1 MTQPDAQNTDTQ
13 TRRIHIFDTT
23 LRDGEQSPGVALNH
37 NQKIEIAHALA
48 RLNVDIIEAGFPIT
62 SDGDFEC
69 VSRIARE
76 VRGPTI
82 CALARTARAD
92 IERAAQA
99 LEAADKSRI
108 HVFTS
113 ASAVQIQYMLRKT
126 PEQVIESS
134 VKAVQLARQFTDD
147 VEFSGQDVMRADFDF
162 VIQLYRAAIEAGAT
176 VINIPDTVGYGTPGE
191 YGALIARVRD
201 EIVMGRAVEISTHC
215 HDDLGMATA
224 NSLAAVE
231 NGAAQ
236 IECTLNGI
244 GERAGNTALE
254 EVVMAIHTRRDH
266 YRAETGIRTREL
278 NRVSKLVSRLTG
290 MPVPPNKAVVGDN
303 AFAHES
309 GIHQDGVLKHKETYE
324 IMNAELVGREAAV
337 MVMGKHS
344 GRAAFRKALSDLGY
358 DTDGHS
364 DRGFNDE
371 ALNALFVRFKEL
383 ADRKGQIYA
392 DDLHALVGSSV
403 EASETF
409 KLERFQIAM
418 GTDMQPLAYIRLQT
432 PDGVREAT
440 ATGDGSV
447 EAIFHAINNATGI
460 APALEVY
467 RVQAVTKGAEAL
479 GEVSVNARYG
489 EMSVSGN
496 DVASDVVE
504 ASARAWLRVINHI
517 VAGQTKEK
525 SAVTAETP

>member
-1 MTQPDAQNTDTQ
+1 MTASTTD
-13 TRRIHIFDTT
+13 RRIHIFDTT

-37 NQKIEIAHALA
+37 TQKVEIAHALS
-48 RLNVDIIEAGFPIT
+48 RLGVDVIEAGFPIT

-76 VRGPTI
+76 VRGPVIT
-82 CALARTARAD
+82 ALARTARAD
-92 IERAAQA
+92 IERAAAA
-99 LEAADKSRI
+99 LESAHRSRI

-113 ASAVQIQYMLRKT
+113 ASAVQMEHMLRKT

-134 VKAVQLARQFTDD
+134 VAAVRLARQYVDD
-147 VEFSGQDVMRADFDF
+147 VEFSGQDVMRADFEF
-162 VIQLYRAAIEAGAT
+162 VIRLYREAIEAGAT
-176 VINIPDTVGYGTPGE
+176 CINIPDTVGYGTPGE

-201 EIVMGRAVEISTHC
+201 EIVQGRPVEISTHC

-231 NGAAQ
+231 NGATQ

-244 GERAGNTALE
+244 GERAGNTSLE

-266 YRAETGIRTREL
+266 YRAHTGIQTREL
-278 NRVSKLVSRLTG
+278 YRVSRLVSRLTG
-290 MPVPPNKAVVGDN
+290 MPVAPNKAVVGDN

-344 GRAAFRKALSDLGY
+344 GRAAFRKALQDLGY
-358 DTDGHS
+358 DTNGHNDG
-364 DRGFNDE
+364 GLNDT

-383 ADRKGQIYA
+383 ADRKGQIFA
-392 DDLHALVGSSV
+392 DDLHALVGSGA
-403 EASETF
+403 ETSETF
-409 KLERFQIAM
+409 GLERFQIAM
-418 GTDMQPLAYIRLQT
+418 GTDMQPLAYVRLNT

-440 ATGDGSV
+440 GTGDGSV
-447 EAIFHAINNATGI
+447 EAVFHALNTATGI
-460 APALEVY
+460 TPRLELY
-467 RVQAVTKGAEAL
+467 RVQAVTKDTGAL
-479 GEVSVNARYG
+479 GEVSVSASYG
-489 EMSVSGN
+489 AMTVSGN
-496 DVASDVVE
+496 GVASDVVE

-517 VAGQTKEK
+517 VGGQTKERQT
-525 SAVTAETP
+525 VTAETP

>member
-1 MTQPDAQNTDTQ
+1 M
-13 TRRIHIFDTT
+13 
-23 LRDGEQSPGVALNH
+23 
-37 NQKIEIAHALA
+37 
-48 RLNVDIIEAGFPIT
+48 
-62 SDGDFEC
+62 
-69 VSRIARE
+69 
-76 VRGPTI
+76 
-82 CALARTARAD
+82 
-92 IERAAQA
+92 
-99 LEAADKSRI
+99 
-108 HVFTS
+108 
-113 ASAVQIQYMLRKT
+113 QYMLRKT

-134 VKAVQLARQFTDD
+134 VAAVKLARQYTND

-176 VINIPDTVGYGTPGE
+176 VINIPDTVGYGTPEE
-191 YGALIARVRD
+191 YGALIARVKG
-201 EIVMGRAVEISTHC
+201 EIVMGRHVEISTHC

-231 NGAAQ
+231 NGATQ
-236 IECTLNGI
+236 IECTINGI

-266 YRAETGIRTREL
+266 YQAETEIRTREL
-278 NRVSKLVSRLTG
+278 YRVSKLVSRLTG
-290 MPVPPNKAVVGDN
+290 MPVPPNKAVIGDN

-418 GTDMQPLAYIRLQT
+418 GTDMQPLAYVRLQT

-447 EAIFHAINNATGI
+447 EAIFHAINTATSI

-489 EMSVSGN
+489 EMSVSGS

>member
-1 MTQPDAQNTDTQ
+1 MTTIQPAL
-13 TRRIHIFDTT
+13 RRIHIFDTT

-37 NQKIEIAHALA
+37 GQKIEIAHALA

-69 VSRIARE
+69 VSRISRE
-76 VRGPTI
+76 VRGPVI

-92 IERAAQA
+92 IERAAAA
-99 LEAADKSRI
+99 LEAADRSRI

-113 ASAVQIQYMLRKT
+113 ASAVQMQYMLRKT
-126 PEQVIESS
+126 PEEVIESS
-134 VKAVQLARQFTDD
+134 IKAVQLARQFTDD
-147 VEFSGQDVMRADFDF
+147 VEFSGQDVMRADFEF
-162 VIQLYRAAIEAGAT
+162 VIRLYRAAIEAGAT
-176 VINIPDTVGYGTPGE
+176 VINIPDTVGYGTPNE
-191 YGALIARVRD
+191 YGALIARVKG
-201 EIVMGRAVEISTHC
+201 EIVAGRHVEISTHC

-231 NGAAQ
+231 NGAGQ

-254 EVVMAIHTRRDH
+254 EVVMAMHTRRDH
-266 YRAETGIRTREL
+266 YLAETGIRTREI

-290 MPVPPNKAVVGDN
+290 MPVPPNKAIVGDN

-358 DTDGHS
+358 DIDGS
-364 DRGFNDE
+364 NDGGLNDE

-392 DDLHALVGSSV
+392 DDLHALVGSGV

-409 KLERFQIAM
+409 TLERFQIAM
-418 GTDMQPLAYIRLQT
+418 GTDMQPLAYVRLAT

-447 EAIFHAINNATGI
+447 EAIFHAINTATGL
-460 APALEVY
+460 APTLEVY

-489 EMSVSGN
+489 EMSVSGSG
-496 DVASDVVE
+496 VASDVVE
-504 ASARAWLRVINHI
+504 ASARAWLKVINHI
-517 VAGQTKEK
+517 VAGQTKERQT
-525 SAVTAETP
+525 VTAETP